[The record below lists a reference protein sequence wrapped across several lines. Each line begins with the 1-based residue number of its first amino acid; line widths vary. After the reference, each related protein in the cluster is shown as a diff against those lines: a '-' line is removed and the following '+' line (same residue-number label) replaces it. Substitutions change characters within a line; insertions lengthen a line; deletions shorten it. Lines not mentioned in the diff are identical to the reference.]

1 MKSKNL
7 MAVAAI
13 MSLSL
18 AHANTEEQVLNSA
31 PINVDGYLQKDS
43 TVSDAELE
51 SLKST
56 VNKYKTDNQL
66 YKEKTKVLNKVTSEA
81 EKIGESAEEKIMA
94 QVEAKKAEDKALE
107 KIKKAE
113 AKLKCLIDGGNPEN
127 CNPNSVQFTGA
138 PAQLTEAPVQ
148 QVVEVQQAAPIISTT
163 EAAPIAAVGNPFEV
177 IKLLPYAGA
186 TTFNGKVESLETEL
200 TAGLRLES
208 NITTRFS
215 MGVGFNYNSLK
226 TNDFANGSSYMTPNY
241 FNQYGNSG
249 REIQYRSMGLDIYGK
264 FFVTQG
270 ERFRPYVGAGL
281 GYNRSTMKYNDNN
294 PWIDSLNRFYG
305 SEEYN
310 TSFVTGQLLL
320 GSEIMITPS
329 FGLNIEGQYA
339 TGLGDSMSSKSAKN
353 GGSSPDQ
360 QRLRD
365 LGDEI
370 INSNMLSI
378 FLGGVVKF

>member
-1 MKSKNL
+1 MKSRNYL
-7 MAVAAI
+7 AVAALL
-13 MSLSL
+13 SFSL

-31 PINVDGYLQKDS
+31 PIDIDGVLQKENS
-43 TVSDAELE
+43 VSDSELE

-56 VNKYKTDNQL
+56 VNKYKSDNQL
-66 YKEKTKVLNKVTSEA
+66 YKEKTKVLNKVTTEA
-81 EKIGESAEEKIMA
+81 EKIGENAEEKIMA
-94 QVEAKKAEDKALE
+94 QVEAKKAEDKAME

-113 AKLKCLIDGGNPEN
+113 AKLKCLMDGGTPEN
-127 CNPNSVQFTGA
+127 CGSGGSGQSQAQANYQA
-138 PAQLTEAPVQ
+138 PALEQS
-148 QVVEVQQAAPIISTT
+148 VETTQAAPLISTV
-163 EAAPIAAVGNPFEV
+163 EAAPVVSANPFEV

-186 TTFNGKVESLETEL
+186 TNFSGEVESLETEL
-200 TAGLRLES
+200 TAGMRLES
-208 NITTRFS
+208 NINSRFS
-215 MGVGFNYNSLK
+215 MGIGFNYNSLK
-226 TNDFANGSSYMTPNY
+226 TDDFANGSMYMTSNY
-241 FNQYGNSG
+241 FNQYGSQG

-270 ERFRPYVGAGL
+270 ERFRPYLGAGL

-294 PWIDSLNRFYG
+294 PWIDSMNRFYG

-310 TSFVTGQLLL
+310 TSFVTGQLML

-353 GGSSPDQ
+353 GGTSPDQ
-360 QRLRD
+360 KRLRD